1 MNKNAKILIV
11 GDKIL
16 PGKGLIAFLQKQ
28 GLTNVFSE
36 TNTGLDLL
44 SQKSVTAFFL
54 KEQPE
59 YVFLGYIKA
68 GGIAANMKYPADF
81 IYENVEAQNNIIRA
95 GVKNKVKILLFYGSS
110 CAYPKKCPQP
120 IREEYLLE
128 GALEK
133 TSQPYA
139 ISKIAGIEMCRSF
152 RQQYGTDFFSLIP
165 ATIYGPGDD
174 FNLENGHVISSL
186 IKRFHEA
193 KIEKKKE
200 IEVWGSGKPR
210 REFIYI
216 DDLCRAS
223 VFLMN
228 NDFNINLIN
237 VGFGND
243 ISIKKLAYLV
253 KKIVGFKGKI
263 IFNTSKPD
271 GVLRKILDSSKIN
284 DIGWKPEFDLERG
297 LKLTYEWYQKEN
309 NI

>member
-1 MNKNAKILIV
+1 MKKDAKILVV
-11 GDKIL
+11 GDKIF
-16 PGKGLIAFLQKQ
+16 PGRGLTGFLQKQ
-28 GLTNVFSE
+28 GFTHVLSE

-44 SQKSVTAFFL
+44 CQKLVATFFL

-68 GGIAANMKYPADF
+68 GGIGANLKYPADF
-81 IYENVEAQNNIIRA
+81 IYENLEVQNNIIQA
-95 GVKNKVKILLFYGSS
+95 AFKNKVRKLLFYGSS
-110 CAYPKKCPQP
+110 CAYPKRCSQP
-120 IREEYLLE
+120 IKEEYLLG
-128 GALEK
+128 GALEI

-139 ISKIAGIEMCRSF
+139 ISKIAGIEMCRSYH
-152 RQQYGTDFFSLIP
+152 QQYGTNFFSLIP

-174 FNLENGHVISSL
+174 FNLESGHVIPSL

-200 IEVWGSGKPR
+200 IEVWGSGKPC

-223 VFLMN
+223 VFLMGR
-228 NDFNINLIN
+228 DLDINLVN
-237 VGFGND
+237 VGYGQD
-243 ISIKKLAYLV
+243 VSIKKLAFMV
-253 KKIVGFKGKI
+253 KKIVEFEGEI

-271 GVLRKILDSSKIN
+271 GVLRKILDSGKIN
-284 DIGWKPEFDLERG
+284 DMGWKPEFDLEKG
-297 LKLTYEWYQKEN
+297 LQLTYEWYQKEN